1 MAQPSFP
8 KVVSQQ
14 GVEKTL
20 SLPFLVEKLRALP
33 SHQNF
38 PLLLMR

>member
-14 GVEKTL
+14 GVEKML
-20 SLPFLVEKLRALP
+20 SLPLLVGKLRALP
-33 SHQNF
+33 LHQNF
-38 PLLLMR
+38 PLFLMR

>member
-14 GVEKTL
+14 GVEKCYHCH
-20 SLPFLVEKLRALP
+20 SLWENEGPVLYIKISLC
-33 SHQNF
+33 S
-38 PLLLMR
+38 